1 MGNQRLIQTQT
12 AATDQKQ
19 HLDKRTKQS
28 EYPMQEALG
37 SRAASRHF
45 RAQLQRHQAEGASSP
60 NPLHSI
66 LSSISPVSPRVIQA
80 KPMFRGLSHELTP
93 ALDSRQMVIQAKMTL
108 GAPGDQ
114 YEQEADRVAEQVV
127 QKMHALLTQ
136 EPVLGEPLQH
146 QKREEDGHA
155 LRMKPLAQRQP
166 VGGMAAT
173 QDLESSVNRAR
184 GSGQPLE
191 VSLRRKLGRAMGA
204 DFSGVRV
211 HTDAQSDQL
220 NRSIQAKAFTT
231 GQDVFFRQGE
241 YEPESRGG
249 QELIAHELAHV
260 VQQNGQTQ
268 PVLQRTEAD
277 AVQKARQV
285 DTTRNYQIWAD
296 VVAARVNVA
305 AIQAHWNDIQKA
317 YVKAPTAKLKG
328 LMEVKAEAD
337 RMLGDTRQWSD
348 PQARREATHVLNKL
362 VKRRKEFATSSK
374 TKFVPPAL
382 DQQIQDI
389 QDKYLLSYRQEKSR
403 VGKNKSKRTVLTLP
417 NQNRLE
423 LFNKIN
429 PTTKRKQ
436 LLGAGGL
443 GYGRHGRLT
452 DNLGNR
458 TNVFV
463 KKQRMKKTEAVAQ
476 QITGTPLYAQ
486 PQALQAQQLD
496 WMMEESDKFKR
507 ELDFTTNVLNHP
519 NVVKTY
525 GGTVSLGKNKQPKAY
540 IAMEILTTDVKK
552 LISRGTLTEPQKLQI
567 MQDALNGLAHVHNR
581 GLVHR
586 DIKPENIMLD
596 SAGNAKLI
604 DFGEAVRIPIGQAS
618 YLTRTKAGTAG
629 YYHPTKIANVDPTTH
644 DLTYDKSTDLF
655 ALKKTFEEMQPTT
668 PGIQDWL
675 DSFDNID
682 DANTLVQDLLQLL
695 VPDPSDNSSDLS
707 EDSTET

>member
-1 MGNQRLIQTQT
+1 M
-12 AATDQKQ
+12 
-19 HLDKRTKQS
+19 
-28 EYPMQEALG
+28 
-37 SRAASRHF
+37 
-45 RAQLQRHQAEGASSP
+45 
-60 NPLHSI
+60 
-66 LSSISPVSPRVIQA
+66 IQA
-80 KPMFRGLSHELTP
+80 KPKFRGLSHELTS
-93 ALDSRQMVIQAKMTL
+93 AMDSRGMVIQAKMTM
-108 GAPGDQ
+108 GAPGDK

-127 QKMHALLTQ
+127 LKMQAPSAQ
-136 EPVLGEPLQH
+136 EPMLGKPIQR

-155 LRMKPLAQRQP
+155 LRMKPLAQHQP

-191 VSLRRKLGRAMGA
+191 AGLQRKLGAAMGA

-211 HTDAQSDQL
+211 HTGNQADQL

-231 GQDVFFRQGE
+231 GQDVFFRQGT
-241 YEPESRGG
+241 YQPGSRGG

-277 AVQKARQV
+277 AVQKAQQV
-285 DTTRNYQIWAD
+285 DPTGNYQIWAD
-296 VVAARVNVA
+296 VVAARVNVV
-305 AIQAHWNDIQKA
+305 AIQANWNDIQKA
-317 YVKAPTAKLKG
+317 YVKAPTAKLKS

-362 VKRRKEFATSSK
+362 VKRHKEFATSSK
-374 TKFVPPAL
+374 TKFVPPVL
-382 DQQIQDI
+382 NQLIQGI
-389 QDKYLLSYRQEKSR
+389 QDKYLLAYRQEKSS

-463 KKQRMKKTEAVAQ
+463 KKQRMKKTETVAQ
-476 QITGTPLYAQ
+476 QVTGTPLYAQ
-486 PQALQAQQLD
+486 PQALQDQQLD
-496 WMMEESDKFKR
+496 WMMEESDKFRR
-507 ELDFTTNVLNHP
+507 ELDFTTNVLSHP

-552 LISRGTLTEPQKLQI
+552 LISKGTLTEPQKLQI
-567 MQDALNGLAHVHNR
+567 MQDALNGLAHVHSR

-604 DFGEAVRIPIGQAS
+604 DFGEAVRIPMGQTS

-629 YYHPTKIANVDPTTH
+629 YYHPAKIANVNPTTH

-655 ALKKTFEEMQPTT
+655 ALKTTFEEMQPTT
-668 PGIQDWL
+668 PGIQGWL

-682 DANTLVQDLLQLL
+682 DADRLLQDLLQLL
-695 VPDPSDNSSDLS
+695 VPEPSDNSSDLS
-707 EDSTET
+707 EDATET